1 MASATQL
8 SLGQWVSVRSQ
19 EGRVR
24 YVGPTGFAEG
34 EWVGIELASAVGRND
49 GSVRGVRYFSCK
61 PRHGL
66 FVQRAQCV
74 PIEGPSK
81 EGDEPAGDVASAW
94 AAIEMVDEGA
104 ALQAGRDSQR
114 VLQHLSQTY
123 PQGAPAAVATSP
135 KHPPLKKKD
144 SLGQSSM
151 RAGRAHVR
159 PSLID
164 SGDEGYGSVLA
175 ELQMPSWYTGP
186 LFESTP
192 TEGDIAELLQ
202 LIKQRVAYPDASMP
216 QAAVPQKVA
225 MRILLQTKK
234 YLLSSVNNL
243 VDMKLSEGRL
253 IIVGDT
259 HGQLADFCWLLRS
272 HGLPAKDNIY
282 LINGDVADRGQ
293 NAVEILLLVFGYM
306 LAMPG
311 CMYINRGNHESLDM
325 NVRGFH
331 EGGGF
336 AVEVGSK
343 YDSATFT
350 LFQDVFN
357 LLPLAT
363 RVNSE
368 VLVLHGGLSRTNSAT
383 LAQISAINR
392 RRAVPVAPTNAE
404 DTLFFDLMWA
414 DPRAADGVGLSAV
427 RGAGCCTF
435 GPDVTRRFCEINRL
449 RMVIRSHEVPKSLS
463 GVQVQHAGRLVTIFS
478 ASNYCGRIGNTG
490 GTMLLTPQLD
500 YQLMEHWAPS
510 VADLLQMEAEEAGAR
525 TPTPVEKPSEARESF
540 KNQANS
546 LMRADVLQKM
556 KELVAEHKFDLAAY
570 YDSHVDSAGS
580 GVHSGAETIS
590 QETWLAGLRD
600 VIQAPLPWEEY
611 VQELLDDTAL
621 EESGA
626 IRYRPFLA
634 RYRVTHED
642 TSWQSDLLGSLLGV
656 LTKKDLGG
664 TLAFF
669 DVNQDGVVTFD
680 ELFTVLSR
688 FALGMPDTSLRQL
701 ATQLLNGKAE
711 LSTASLLARLQVAY
725 RDVAAAESGATPEV
739 RKPPEW
745 AQQLLNTV
753 ARQCALR
760 KRDSEQLFRSFD
772 SNGDGVI
779 SYSEFQSAMVQLGGY
794 EVANLSPD
802 QKASIEQMLLDL
814 AAWVDQKGSGTIKYM
829 DFIDAFQILDD
840 VEHSVRGGPE
850 AGDEV
855 SSAQEAL
862 GLGAVSQLMEQLCSL
877 FFQHRWSMQR
887 AFEYFDANGDGS
899 LTPEEF
905 RTALTALSE
914 MPKGTVDGFRLEFTD
929 EQINH
934 LIDALDRD
942 GNGVIDYDEFLQAL
956 ETSDA
961 MEQ

>member
-259 HGQLADFCWLLRS
+259 HGQLADFRWLLRS

-293 NAVEILLLVFGYM
+293 NAVEILLLV
-306 LAMPG
+306 
-311 CMYINRGNHESLDM
+311 S
-325 NVRGFH
+325 
-331 EGGGF
+331 
-336 AVEVGSK
+336 
-343 YDSATFT
+343 
-350 LFQDVFN
+350 
-357 LLPLAT
+357 
-363 RVNSE
+363 
-368 VLVLHGGLSRTNSAT
+368 
-383 LAQISAINR
+383 
-392 RRAVPVAPTNAE
+392 RRA
-404 DTLFFDLMWA
+404 
-414 DPRAADGVGLSAV
+414 
-427 RGAGCCTF
+427 
-435 GPDVTRRFCEINRL
+435 
-449 RMVIRSHEVPKSLS
+449 
-463 GVQVQHAGRLVTIFS
+463 Q
-478 ASNYCGRIGNTG
+478 
-490 GTMLLTPQLD
+490 
-500 YQLMEHWAPS
+500 
-510 VADLLQMEAEEAGAR
+510 AR
-525 TPTPVEKPSEARESF
+525 PA
-540 KNQANS
+540 
-546 LMRADVLQKM
+546 
-556 KELVAEHKFDLAAY
+556 
-570 YDSHVDSAGS
+570 
-580 GVHSGAETIS
+580 
-590 QETWLAGLRD
+590 
-600 VIQAPLPWEEY
+600 
-611 VQELLDDTAL
+611 
-621 EESGA
+621 
-626 IRYRPFLA
+626 
-634 RYRVTHED
+634 
-642 TSWQSDLLGSLLGV
+642 
-656 LTKKDLGG
+656 
-664 TLAFF
+664 
-669 DVNQDGVVTFD
+669 
-680 ELFTVLSR
+680 
-688 FALGMPDTSLRQL
+688 
-701 ATQLLNGKAE
+701 
-711 LSTASLLARLQVAY
+711 
-725 RDVAAAESGATPEV
+725 
-739 RKPPEW
+739 
-745 AQQLLNTV
+745 
-753 ARQCALR
+753 
-760 KRDSEQLFRSFD
+760 
-772 SNGDGVI
+772 
-779 SYSEFQSAMVQLGGY
+779 
-794 EVANLSPD
+794 
-802 QKASIEQMLLDL
+802 
-814 AAWVDQKGSGTIKYM
+814 
-829 DFIDAFQILDD
+829 
-840 VEHSVRGGPE
+840 
-850 AGDEV
+850 
-855 SSAQEAL
+855 
-862 GLGAVSQLMEQLCSL
+862 
-877 FFQHRWSMQR
+877 
-887 AFEYFDANGDGS
+887 
-899 LTPEEF
+899 
-905 RTALTALSE
+905 
-914 MPKGTVDGFRLEFTD
+914 
-929 EQINH
+929 
-934 LIDALDRD
+934 
-942 GNGVIDYDEFLQAL
+942 
-956 ETSDA
+956 
-961 MEQ
+961 